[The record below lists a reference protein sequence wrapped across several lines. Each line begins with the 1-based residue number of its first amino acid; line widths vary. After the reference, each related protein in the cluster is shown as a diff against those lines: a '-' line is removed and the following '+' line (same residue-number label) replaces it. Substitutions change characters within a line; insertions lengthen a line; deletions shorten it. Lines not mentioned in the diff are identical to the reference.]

1 MGGRLYKSA
10 INTTLLLQNEVESNK
25 SYKLKTSTL
34 FLDVKGA
41 FDHVSKNRLLQ
52 IMISLLLPTSLILW
66 VSTFLDDRVLRLAFD
81 NSIEAFRSIL
91 TGIPQG
97 SPISPILFLIYI
109 RDLFKSANIK
119 FRSYLDNISLTT
131 ASKSLKKNIK
141 TLERE
146 VKDIVDLGKKNAIS
160 FNIDKTELIHFNN
173 SKNKPSLKLPNREL
187 VSPSKVVK
195 WLRIY
200 FNKNLRFKE
209 YIAYRASKVK

>member
-10 INTTLLLQNEVESNK
+10 IDAALLLQNEVEANK

-66 VSTFLDDRVLRLAFD
+66 VSSFLDDRVLRLAFN
-81 NSIEAFRSIL
+81 NSIEVFKSIL
-91 TGIPQG
+91 TSIPQG

-109 RDLFKSANIK
+109 RDLFKSANIR
-119 FRSYLDNISLTT
+119 FGSYLDDITLTT
-131 ASKSLKKNIK
+131 ASKSLKQNIK

-146 VKDIVDLGKKNAIS
+146 VKDIYELGSKNAIS
-160 FNIDKTELIHFNN
+160 FDMDKTELIHFDS
-173 SKNKPSLKLPNREL
+173 SKNKPSLKLPNRAL
-187 VSPSKVVK
+187 VSLSKVVK
-195 WLRIY
+195 
-200 FNKNLRFKE
+200 
-209 YIAYRASKVK
+209 

>member
-1 MGGRLYKSA
+1 
-10 INTTLLLQNEVESNK
+10 
-25 SYKLKTSTL
+25 
-34 FLDVKGA
+34 
-41 FDHVSKNRLLQ
+41 
-52 IMISLLLPTSLILW
+52 MISLLLPTSLILW
-66 VSTFLDDRVLRLAFD
+66 VSSFLDDRVLRLAFD

-146 VKDIVDLGKKNAIS
+146 VKDIVDLGKKNTIS
-160 FNIDKTELIHFNN
+160 FDIDKTELIHFDN
-173 SKNKPSLKLPNREL
+173 SKNKPSLKLPNGEL
-187 VSPSKVVK
+187 VSPSRVVK
-195 WLRIY
+195 WLGIY
-200 FNKNLRFKE
+200 FDENLRFKE
-209 YIAYRASKVK
+209 YIAYRASKVKQAFYRV